1 MKGNK
6 EMSLRDFKISG
17 TEYDRR
23 RKLSEEDKKQLKISY
38 NNGEPVGDILARY
51 GISRRMLFYVLR
63 PETIKKHKNKERT
76 DEDRRK
82 DAEQHRRN
90 RIYKKE
96 IYNMIKI
103 GILNAEGKNDG

>member
-1 MKGNK
+1 
-6 EMSLRDFKISG
+6 MSLRDFKISG

-63 PETIKKHKNKERT
+63 PETIKKRKKERT
-76 DEDRRK
+76 DEDRRR

-90 RIYKKE
+90 RKYKKE
-96 IYNMIKI
+96 IYNKVKM
-103 GILNAEGKNDG
+103 GILVIGGEK

>member
-1 MKGNK
+1 MN
-6 EMSLRDFKISG
+6 LRDFKISG

-63 PETIKKHKNKERT
+63 PETIKKHKRERT

-90 RIYKKE
+90 RQYKKE
-96 IYNMIKI
+96 IYNKIKM
-103 GILNAEGKNDG
+103 GILESGGEK

>member
-6 EMSLRDFKISG
+6 EMNLRDFKISG

-23 RKLSEEDKKQLKISY
+23 RKLSEEDKKKIKISY
-38 NNGEPVGDILARY
+38 NNGEPVLDIITRY

-76 DEDRRK
+76 DEDRRR

-96 IYNMIKI
+96 IYNKIKI